1 VADTALRINQED
13 IMKRTRVQNWLRC
26 TVRVGLPALAGL
38 GLMSSE
44 GLALSGENLAVF
56 DAVQQAGD
64 PVTYAKDVA
73 PLIQASCQVC
83 HRPGSVAPM
92 SLLDYEDV
100 KIYAPLIKE
109 RVASR
114 TMPPWHIDRT
124 VGIRE
129 FQNDISL
136 TDEEIQTIVGWVDAG
151 APLGDP
157 ADMPPPAEFP
167 SFEDRWAYEEVFG
180 RPPDVVVASEPFTVP
195 ANGMDQWPHLR
206 TPVTGLT
213 ERRWIRAVEVKPAD
227 PQSRYVFHHGNPSL
241 EQSDGRTGLV
251 GSAVGKEGDIY
262 PSDSGKLLEPGAT
275 VVFNM
280 HLFPID
286 VDVDAV
292 MQLGMWLY
300 PLGEEPEFITRG
312 EQLFRADAGY
322 KVRTNDL
329 VIPPNGTA
337 MLQGIHVLKKPA
349 RIHSVRAHMHLRGKY
364 QMIEALHADGRRE
377 VLSKIN
383 FEHGWH
389 TTFIYEDHVAPLL
402 PTGTALIVTSWF
414 DNTVNNKHNPDPDQ
428 WVVFGKRTV
437 DDMSHMWIGIT
448 HFDSEE
454 DFEGLVREREMLLR
468 EREQQ
473 RIAQVEDG
481 GQQ

>member
-1 VADTALRINQED
+1 
-13 IMKRTRVQNWLRC
+13 MKRTRVQNWLRC

>member
-1 VADTALRINQED
+1 
-13 IMKRTRVQNWLRC
+13 MKRTKVQHWLRYS
-26 TVRVGLPALAGL
+26 VRVGMPALAGL
-38 GLMSSE
+38 GLLSSE
-44 GLALSGENLAVF
+44 GLALSGGQPANPAMF
-56 DAVQQAGD
+56 AAVQQTDD

-73 PLIQASCQVC
+73 PLIQANCQVC

-92 SLLDYEDV
+92 SLLEYEDV
-100 KIYAPLIKE
+100 KTYAPLIKE

-124 VGIRE
+124 VGIRN
-129 FQNDISL
+129 FKNDISL

-157 ADMPPPAEFP
+157 ADMPAPAEFP

-180 RPPDVVVASEPFTVP
+180 RPPDLVVDMEPFTVL

-213 ERRWIRAVEVKPAD
+213 EQRWIRAVEVKPAD
-227 PQSRYVFHHGNPSL
+227 PKSRYVFHHGNPSL

-286 VDVDAV
+286 EDVEAV
-292 MQLGMWLY
+292 MSLGMWLY
-300 PLGEEPEFITRG
+300 PLGEEPEFVTRG

-337 MLQGIHVLKKPA
+337 MLQGIHVLKQPA

-364 QMIEALHADGRRE
+364 QMIEALYADGRRE

-383 FEHGWH
+383 FQHGWH

-402 PTGTALIVTSWF
+402 PAGTALIVTSWF
-414 DNTVNNKHNPDPDQ
+414 DNTVNNPYNPDPDQ

-448 HFDSEE
+448 HFDDEE
-454 DFEGLVREREMLLR
+454 AFERLVRERELLLR
-468 EREQQ
+468 DLEQQ
-473 RIAQVEDG
+473 RIAQVRDG
-481 GQQ
+481 GGQE